1 MIGDLAFLFVRLGNV
16 PSLSYKTISITEI
29 IKNEMEQNKIFS
41 MGHYTSEEYHL
52 VALRAV

>member
-16 PSLSYKTISITEI
+16 PSLSYSTISITEI
-29 IKNEMEQNKIFS
+29 IKIEMEQNKIFS